1 MSPTIALMIE
11 SLVAVLLAV
20 TIGYCVVLDKRL
32 QRLRA
37 DEHQMRAT
45 VIDLGLATDRAE
57 RAIEGLRKTL
67 ADCDQS
73 LAERLRI
80 AERTTADLEGQIRT
94 GDDVLTRINRIVNA
108 TRHAESLSEGSDI
121 APAPK
126 LADTVAAAQAFAARV
141 RQRAA
146 GVPAG

>member
-1 MSPTIALMIE
+1 MSATLAMIIE

-20 TIGYCVVLDKRL
+20 TIGYCVLLDRRL

-37 DEHQMRAT
+37 DEGQMRQT
-45 VIDLGLATDRAE
+45 VVDLGLATERAE
-57 RAIEGLRKTL
+57 RAIDGLRRTL

-94 GDDVLTRINRIVNA
+94 GDDVLARISRIVNA
-108 TRHAESLSEGSDI
+108 ARHAEEVAEERP
-121 APAPK
+121 APAQPR

-146 GVPAG
+146 GARG

>member
-11 SLVAVLLAV
+11 TLVAILLAV
-20 TIGYCVVLDKRL
+20 TIGYCVLLDRRL

-37 DEHQMRAT
+37 DETQMRQT

-57 RAIEGLRKTL
+57 RAIDGLRKTL

-94 GDDVLTRINRIVNA
+94 GDDVLTRINKIVHA
-108 TRHAESLSEGSDI
+108 AKHAESMAEGI
-121 APAPK
+121 EAAPTPK
-126 LADTVAAAQAFAARV
+126 LADTVAAAQAFAARA
-141 RQRAA
+141 RQRMSGAA
-146 GVPAG
+146 AI